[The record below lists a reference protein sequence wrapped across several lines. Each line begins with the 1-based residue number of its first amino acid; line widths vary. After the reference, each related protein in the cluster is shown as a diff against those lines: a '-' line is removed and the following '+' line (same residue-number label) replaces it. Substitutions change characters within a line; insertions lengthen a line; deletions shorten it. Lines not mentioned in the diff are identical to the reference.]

1 VSALEALAAEHLKAL
16 AAHGYAVHTQ
26 KNRRAHLRHFLTW
39 CELRG
44 ITTAPEITREAL
56 ELYRQWLYERR
67 TKDGKPLAWGT
78 QAQKLV
84 AVRQWLA
91 WLAKTERLLAN
102 PASALE
108 LPKLPRRL
116 PRAVLSASE
125 AEAVLSQ
132 PDPETTL
139 GLRDRAILEVLY
151 STGIRRAELAGLL
164 LPDVDFE
171 RGILLVREGK
181 GGKDRFVPVGERALV
196 WVETYL
202 NRARPRLARG
212 RDPGHLFL
220 TSRGGRFHTN
230 RLSELVRGYIAA
242 ADLGKSGSCHVFR
255 HTAATLMLE
264 GGADIRDI
272 QELLGHDDLSSTQVY
287 TRVSIQRLKAVHAR
301 THPAAAPAR
310 PGPTT

>member
-1 VSALEALAAEHLKAL
+1 MSTLETLAAEHLKAL

-26 KNRRAHLRHFLTW
+26 KNRRAHLRQFTTW

-44 ITTAPEITREAL
+44 ITTAPEITPEAL
-56 ELYRQWLYERR
+56 ELYRHWLYERR
-67 TKDGKPLAWGT
+67 TKEGKPLAWGT

-91 WLAKTERLLAN
+91 WLAKTERLLHN
-102 PASALE
+102 PAAALE

-125 AEAVLSQ
+125 AEAVLAR

-196 WVETYL
+196 WVEIYL

-272 QELLGHDDLSSTQVY
+272 QEMLGHDDLSSTQVY
-287 TRVSIQRLKAVHAR
+287 TRVSIQRLKDVHRR

-310 PGPTT
+310 PPQQP